1 MKTFS
6 KTPAKVTH
14 EFTLIVEGLL
24 LDEPTFSEHDDTA
37 VLCRSRIYELRHE
50 HSSYFVYEVQSYSDD
65 VLGRFKIEIPRFQIL
80 FNNNKTQTIQL

>member
-1 MKTFS
+1 MKTFF
-6 KTPAKVTH
+6 KTPTKVSQ

-24 LDEPTFSEHDDTA
+24 LDEPTFDEEDDTA
-37 VLCRSRIYELRHE
+37 VLCRSRTYDLRHE
-50 HSSYFVYEVQSYSDD
+50 HFSYFVYEVQSYRDE